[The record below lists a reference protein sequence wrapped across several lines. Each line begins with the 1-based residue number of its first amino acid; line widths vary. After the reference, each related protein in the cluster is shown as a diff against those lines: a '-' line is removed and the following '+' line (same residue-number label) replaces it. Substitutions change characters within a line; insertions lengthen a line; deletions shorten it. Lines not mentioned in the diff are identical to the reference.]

1 MVTRSLGH
9 RRLLVTA
16 LVVLA
21 VALPEAP
28 AQDSY
33 PSRPIRIV
41 VPIPTGSGTD
51 SVARLIAKEL
61 SERLGRQVFVE
72 NRPGAGTII
81 GNEIVAKA
89 KPDGYTLLMNGA
101 AFTISPAI
109 YRKIPYDAWHDFT
122 PITVAVFTPNV
133 MVVHPS
139 VPAKSVKE
147 IIALAR
153 AQPGKI
159 LYASG
164 GNGTN
169 SHLAMALFA
178 SMAQIRL
185 THVPYKGSIP
195 GVIDLIAG
203 NVAMTANSMSTI
215 MPHVRAGKL
224 RALGVASA
232 RRVAAAPELPT
243 VAEAGVPGYESV
255 QWSGLLA
262 PAGTPQEIIARL
274 HKETIAI
281 VRAPGTR
288 ERLASDGSEV
298 IANTPQEFASFLKTE
313 LVKWAKVVKATGI
326 EPM

>member
-1 MVTRSLGH
+1 MLSRVSRH
-9 RRLLVTA
+9 ARLL
-16 LVVLA
+16 LL
-21 VALPEAP
+21 ALPLPATLP
-28 AQDSY
+28 QALAQDSY
-33 PSRPIRIV
+33 PSRPIRVV

-51 SVARLIAKEL
+51 IVARAIAQGL

-72 NRPGAGTII
+72 NRPGAGTTI

-89 KPDGYTLLMNGA
+89 KPDGYTLLINGA
-101 AFTISPAI
+101 ALTISPAI
-109 YRKIPYDAWHDFT
+109 YRKIPYDTLRDLT
-122 PITVAVFTPNV
+122 PITVAVFTPNL

-147 IIALAR
+147 FIALAK
-153 AQPGKI
+153 AQPDKI

-169 SHLAMALFA
+169 SHLATALFA
-178 SMAQIRL
+178 NMAQIRV

-195 GVIDLIAG
+195 GIIDLIAG
-203 NVAMTANSMSTI
+203 NVAMAINSMSTV
-215 MPHVRAGKL
+215 MPQVRVGKL

-232 RRVAAAPELPT
+232 RRVAATPELPT
-243 VAEAGVPGYESV
+243 IAEAGVPGYESV

-274 HKETIAI
+274 YKETAAI
-281 VRAPGTR
+281 VRNPDMK
-288 ERLASDGSEV
+288 ERLAADGSEV
-298 IANTPQEFASFLKTE
+298 TAISPDEFAAFLKSE
-313 LVKWAKVVKATGI
+313 LAKWAKVVKSTGI

>member
-1 MVTRSLGH
+1 MTRSL
-9 RRLLVTA
+9 RFPQLVSIA
-16 LVVLA
+16 LVLLA
-21 VALPEAP
+21 VAPPQAL

-51 SVARLIAKEL
+51 TVARLIAKGL

-72 NRPGAGTII
+72 NRPGAGTFI

-89 KPDGYTLLMNGA
+89 KPDGYSLLMNGA

-109 YRKIPYDAWHDFT
+109 YRKIPYDAWHDFA
-122 PITVAVFTPNV
+122 PITVAVFTPNLL
-133 MVVHPS
+133 VVHPS
-139 VPAKSVKE
+139 VPVKSVKE
-147 IIALAR
+147 FIALAK

-178 SMAQIRL
+178 SMAQIRV

-195 GVIDLIAG
+195 GIIDLLAG
-203 NVAMTANSMSTI
+203 NVAMAINSMSTV
-215 MPHVRAGKL
+215 MHHVRAGKL
-224 RALGVASA
+224 RALGVASM

-243 VAEAGVPGYESV
+243 IAEAGVPGYESV

-274 HKETIAI
+274 HRETVAI
-281 VRAPGTR
+281 VSAPDMKKS
-288 ERLASDGSEV
+288 LAGDGSEV
-298 IANTPQEFASFLKTE
+298 IANSPDEFAAFIKLE
-313 LVKWAKVVKATGI
+313 LAKWAKVVKATGI

>member
-1 MVTRSLGH
+1 MTRSPRH
-9 RRLLVTA
+9 PRLISIAFVL
-16 LVVLA
+16 LA
-21 VALPEAP
+21 VAPLEAL

-51 SVARLIAKEL
+51 TVARLIAKGL

-109 YRKIPYDAWHDFT
+109 YRKILYDALNDFA
-122 PITVAVFTPNV
+122 PITVAVFTPNLL
-133 MVVHPS
+133 VVHPS

-147 IIALAR
+147 VIALAK

-178 SMAQIRL
+178 SMAQIRV

-195 GVIDLIAG
+195 GIIDLLAG
-203 NVAMTANSMSTI
+203 NVAMAINSMSTV
-215 MPHVRAGKL
+215 MHHVRAGKL
-224 RALGVASA
+224 RALGVASM

-243 VAEAGVPGYESV
+243 IAEAGVPGYESV

-262 PAGTPQEIIARL
+262 PAGTPQDIIARL
-274 HKETIAI
+274 HRETVAI
-281 VRAPGTR
+281 VSAP
-288 ERLASDGSEV
+288 EIKKSLAGDGSEV
-298 IANTPQEFASFLKTE
+298 IANSPDEFAAFIKME

>member
-1 MVTRSLGH
+1 MTRPL
-9 RRLLVTA
+9 RLPRLIPIA
-16 LVVLA
+16 LVLLA
-21 VALPEAP
+21 GAPPEAL

-51 SVARLIAKEL
+51 TVARVIAKGL

-109 YRKIPYDAWHDFT
+109 YRKIPYDALHDFA
-122 PITVAVFTPNV
+122 PITVAVFTPNL

-147 IIALAR
+147 FIALAK

-178 SMAQIRL
+178 SMAQIRV

-195 GVIDLIAG
+195 GIIDLLAG
-203 NVAMTANSMSTI
+203 NVAMAINSMSTV
-215 MPHVRAGKL
+215 MHHVRAGKL
-224 RALGVASA
+224 RALGVASM

-243 VAEAGVPGYESV
+243 IAEAGVPGYESV

-274 HKETIAI
+274 HRETVAI
-281 VRAPGTR
+281 VSAPDMKKS
-288 ERLASDGSEV
+288 LAGDGSEV
-298 IANTPQEFASFLKTE
+298 IANSPDEFAAFIKTE
-313 LVKWAKVVKATGI
+313 LAKWAKVVKATGI